1 MRNSSARGEV
11 NAERGMPRLRA
22 KAHALG
28 GNGEIFGGNAAINR
42 AIGLIF
48 RGGAGKKHNGRR
60 VVKNVVARPI
70 ERLRHGEA
78 DVLRRFAF
86 CTKEKCQGCELRA
99 LGEATATSIRVFSCS
114 GAICFA

>member
-1 MRNSSARGEV
+1 MRFLAGRRVADGDGDGEIVSFRKAQRFAEFIGARRGERRARH
-11 NAERGMPRLRA
+11 AEDYAA

-60 VVKNVVARPI
+60 VVKNVVA
-70 ERLRHGEA
+70 
-78 DVLRRFAF
+78 
-86 CTKEKCQGCELRA
+86 
-99 LGEATATSIRVFSCS
+99 
-114 GAICFA
+114 